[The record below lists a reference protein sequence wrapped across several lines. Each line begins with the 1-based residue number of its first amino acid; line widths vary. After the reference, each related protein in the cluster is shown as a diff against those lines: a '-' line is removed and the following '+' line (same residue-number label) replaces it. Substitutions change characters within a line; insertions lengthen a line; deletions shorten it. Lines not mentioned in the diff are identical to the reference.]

1 MRQAARIAHVQAV
14 GRDALKQ
21 QTRDGLRLAVSYA
34 SHPAHFL
41 QTSYDVT
48 AHCALIIV
56 PDPSCCPE
64 GKLTHEKS
72 RAPSLLVNRDGMV
85 FLPNA
90 CRR

>member
-34 SHPAHFL
+34 SHSAHFL

-48 AHCALIIV
+48 AHCALIIL
-56 PDPSCCPE
+56 PDPSCCPVRE
-64 GKLTHEKS
+64 RS
-72 RAPSLLVNRDGMV
+72 S
-85 FLPNA
+85 
-90 CRR
+90 CRKHDML